1 MWVFNCTK
9 AAVELFTTTVKGEKR
24 TCVETPPH
32 KTITEAIE
40 QAKDG
45 VVFPNRLGLTDA
57 YDTDW
62 HWLVHC
68 VSVKRQK
75 YLLVMDYNTRYC
87 MTMLAPKKGDVASF
101 INDFEGHLYL
111 NIMGITA
118 PHNMDV
124 KEVAE
129 SLEAC
134 HELGNGAVFYLRND
148 RSAQAHINDVS
159 WHVQRHC
166 YEDFML
172 EEEEDL
178 LGFNLFT
185 GEIPRRAKGHKD
197 YFYPVQAFLLQ
208 WLNAFARDPEKTITP
223 NLLETRNYFQVLS
236 KNNVLDGVDNNA
248 ADAALAELLKSLPAD
263 VAHLGE
269 GSLNQ
274 KNAKP
279 KNVKPKNAKSSAEKN
294 KDVKQK
300 AVKHKDNVIDF
311 SAYQKKR

>member
-32 KTITEAIE
+32 KTITESIE

-45 VVFPNRLGLTDA
+45 VVFPNRLGLTDGV
-57 YDTDW
+57 DTDW

-87 MTMLAPKKGDVASF
+87 MVMLAPRKGDVASF

-134 HELGNGAVFYLRND
+134 HELGNGAVFYQRND

-159 WHVQRHC
+159 WRVERHC

-178 LGFNLFT
+178 LDFNLFT
-185 GEIPRRAKGHKD
+185 GEIPRRVKGHKD

-208 WLNAFARDPEKTITP
+208 WLNAFARDTEKTITP

-236 KNNVLDGVDNNA
+236 KYNVLDGVDNNA

-279 KNVKPKNAKSSAEKN
+279 SAEKN
-294 KDVKQK
+294 TDVKQK

>member
-32 KTITEAIE
+32 KTITESIE

-45 VVFPNRLGLTDA
+45 VVFPNRLGLTDV

-134 HELGNGAVFYLRND
+134 HELGNGAVFYQRND

-159 WHVQRHC
+159 WRVERHC

-178 LGFNLFT
+178 LDFNLFT
-185 GEIPRRAKGHKD
+185 GEIPRRVKGHKD
-197 YFYPVQAFLLQ
+197 HFYPVQAFLLQ

-279 KNVKPKNAKSSAEKN
+279 SAEKN
-294 KDVKQK
+294 KDVKHK
-300 AVKHKDNVIDF
+300 AVKHKDNIIDF

>member
-45 VVFPNRLGLTDA
+45 VVFPNRLGQTDA

-87 MTMLAPKKGDVASF
+87 MTMLAPKKGDVSSF
-101 INDFEGHLYL
+101 LNDFEGHLYL

-178 LGFNLFT
+178 LDFNLFT
-185 GEIPRRAKGHKD
+185 GEIPRRVKGHKD

-208 WLNAFARDPEKTITP
+208 WLNAFARDTEKTITP

-236 KNNVLDGVDNNA
+236 KYNVLDGVDNNA

-279 KNVKPKNAKSSAEKN
+279 SAEKN
-294 KDVKQK
+294 KDVKPK
-300 AVKHKDNVIDF
+300 DVKHKDNVIDF

>member
-9 AAVELFTTTVKGEKR
+9 AAVELFTTKVKGEKR

-40 QAKDG
+40 QARDG
-45 VVFPNRLGLTDA
+45 VVFPNRLGLTDV

-68 VSVKRQK
+68 ISVKRQK

-101 INDFEGHLYL
+101 LNDFEGHLYL

-118 PHNMDV
+118 PHNMVV
-124 KEVAE
+124 KDIAE

-134 HELGNGAVFYLRND
+134 HELGNGAVFYQRSD

-159 WHVQRHC
+159 WHLQRHC
-166 YEDFML
+166 YEDFIL

-178 LGFNLFT
+178 LDFNLFT
-185 GEIPRRAKGHKD
+185 GRIIRSVKGQKGH
-197 YFYPVQAFLLQ
+197 FYPVQAFLLQ
-208 WLNAFARDPEKTITP
+208 WLNAYSSDPEKIITP
-223 NLLETRNYFQVLS
+223 NLLEAKSYFQHFS
-236 KNNVLDGVDNNA
+236 LDGLSEDDSDDKTA
-248 ADAALAELLKSLPAD
+248 EAALDELLKSLPAG

-269 GSLNQ
+269 GSLSQ

-279 KNVKPKNAKSSAEKN
+279 KNTNSSSGK
-294 KDVKQK
+294 KQGVKQK
-300 AVKHKDNVIDF
+300 DVKHKDNVIDF

>member
-9 AAVELFTTTVKGEKR
+9 AAVDLFTTTVKGEKR
-24 TCVETPPH
+24 TCVETSPH
-32 KTITEAIE
+32 KTITESIE
-40 QAKDG
+40 QTKDG
-45 VVFPNRLGLTDA
+45 VVFPNRLGLTDV

-134 HELGNGAVFYLRND
+134 HELGNGAVFYQRND

-159 WHVQRHC
+159 WRVERHC

-178 LGFNLFT
+178 LDFNLFT

-197 YFYPVQAFLLQ
+197 HFYPVQAFLLQ

-279 KNVKPKNAKSSAEKN
+279 SAEKN
-294 KDVKQK
+294 KDVKPK
-300 AVKHKDNVIDF
+300 DVKHKDNVIDF

>member
-24 TCVETPPH
+24 TCVETPPY
-32 KTITEAIE
+32 KTITESIE
-40 QAKDG
+40 QTKDG
-45 VVFPNRLGLTDA
+45 VVFPNRLGLTDG

-62 HWLVHC
+62 QWLVHC

-134 HELGNGAVFYLRND
+134 HELGNGAVFYQRND

-159 WHVQRHC
+159 WRVERHC

-178 LGFNLFT
+178 LDFNLFT
-185 GEIPRRAKGHKD
+185 GEIPRRVKGHKD

-279 KNVKPKNAKSSAEKN
+279 SAEKN
-294 KDVKQK
+294 KDVKPK
-300 AVKHKDNVIDF
+300 DVKHKDNVIDF